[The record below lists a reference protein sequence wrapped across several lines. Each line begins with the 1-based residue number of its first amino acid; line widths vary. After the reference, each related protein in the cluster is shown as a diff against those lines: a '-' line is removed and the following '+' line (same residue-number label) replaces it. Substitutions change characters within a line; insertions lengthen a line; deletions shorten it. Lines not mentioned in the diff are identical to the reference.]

1 MAIVTG
7 PWRVEAALVDGGAE
21 GGSGVRA
28 DGGVGRSGQ
37 GGGAEE
43 GRLVAGRYLLL
54 ERVGS
59 GGMGTVWRASDEV
72 LGRHVALKK
81 LHVPPHLSDD
91 ERETLYERT
100 RREARSAARITHPG
114 VVVVHDVV
122 DDGGLPCIVME
133 YVPSRTLAQVLREDG
148 PLSPRETARTGHR
161 MVVALRAAHAAGVLH
176 RDVKPAN
183 VLLGE
188 AGRVVLTDFG
198 IAVSSDT
205 STLTR
210 TGELVGSV
218 GYLAPERVKGRTP
231 GPASDLWSLGATLYE
246 ALEGAAP
253 FRRNSAM
260 ETVYAIAADPLVP
273 PRHAGPLA
281 PLIEALLRKDPEE
294 RPDAATVEELL
305 REGTATAVQER
316 AVGRAGRTGSTGQ
329 VGHTGYAGPTE
340 YAGHAGHAEDSR
352 GRAVSPDHT
361 PTHRRDRSGHTEL
374 DDGQRQLG
382 APGSGSRKPAPG
394 RSRRR
399 VAVWA
404 AVAAVVLAGAGATAL
419 TLRGSGEGSGASDR
433 PGASAP
439 AESAPQEP
447 GEGSGKPSGTAG
459 PSPSDGASTPAKP
472 PPAGYHLAEEK
483 DIGLSVPVPDGW
495 RRKTLEDGAI
505 AFIDPAGL
513 VRLQVS
519 ALDFASTDPLQHW
532 KDDEAKSV
540 REGKLPGYRQLR
552 MQSTSYLERP
562 AAVWEFTFEGK
573 ARQFRA
579 IDLGFGRPGEKE
591 YALYLSA
598 PSSDW
603 ARYRKVFDTASAGLR
618 LADEK
623 PGG

>member
-1 MAIVTG
+1 
-7 PWRVEAALVDGGAE
+7 
-21 GGSGVRA
+21 
-28 DGGVGRSGQ
+28 
-37 GGGAEE
+37 
-43 GRLVAGRYLLL
+43 
-54 ERVGS
+54 
-59 GGMGTVWRASDEV
+59 MGTVWRASDEV

-122 DDGGLPCIVME
+122 DDGGLPCLVME

-148 PLSPRETARTGHR
+148 PLSPREAARTGHR

-281 PLIEALLRKDPEE
+281 PLIEALLRKEPEE

-305 REGTATAVQER
+305 REGAATAAQER
-316 AVGRAGRTGSTGQ
+316 GVGHAGRTGSTGSNGQ
-329 VGHTGYAGPTE
+329 AGRTGYAGQAE
-340 YAGHAGHAEDSR
+340 YAEYPGHAGHAGHAGDSR
-352 GRAVSPDHT
+352 GRVVSPDHT
-361 PTHRRDRSGHTEL
+361 PTHRRDRGGHTEL
-374 DDGQRQLG
+374 DDRQRQLG
-382 APGSGSRKPAPG
+382 APGISSPQPARR

-399 VAVWA
+399 VALWA
-404 AVAAVVLAGAGATAL
+404 AAAAVVLAGAGATAL
-419 TLRGSGEGSGASDR
+419 TLRGSGEGTGASDD

-439 AESAPQEP
+439 AETAPQEP

-459 PSPSDGASTPAKP
+459 PSPSGGASAPAKP
-472 PPAGYHLAEEK
+472 PPAGYHLAEETG
-483 DIGLSVPVPDGW
+483 IGLSVPVPDGW

-513 VRLQVS
+513 VRLQVG
-519 ALDFASTDPLQHW
+519 ALDFASTDPLRHW

-552 MQSTSYLERP
+552 MQSTSYRERP